1 MLDVARMTCS
11 KFFTEDT
18 QILGNQSTK
27 CICHRDLE
35 RENCVPL
42 LYKE

>member
-1 MLDVARMTCS
+1 MLDVARVTCS
-11 KFFTEDT
+11 KSFTEDT
-18 QILGNQSTK
+18 QILGKQSTK

-35 RENCVPL
+35 IENYVPL